1 MFSFS
6 LLKLVMASITLT
18 LTGNTSS
25 LNSYFHPEIVLDER
39 YSYSCCLLDFY
50 SFNSIPNV
58 TDANN
63 KLLFSKDNGKTFEII
78 YLPTGSYEV
87 DDILKLLEDEFR
99 AREAKIKITADKATM
114 KCTVYLSTDCLVD
127 FSTRDS
133 IGAVLGFTPK
143 HRFDQNTR
151 HISNKVINIQQMNN
165 LRVDCDLIT
174 GSYHNGKG
182 THTIYEF
189 DVSVDPG
196 YKICEQPKH
205 LIYLPVVRQRINTVN
220 VSIVDHKGELV
231 DFRGENI
238 TCRIHIKRDS

>member
-1 MFSFS
+1 MT
-6 LLKLVMASITLT
+6 SITLT

-25 LNSYFHPEIVLDER
+25 LNAYFHPEIILDER

-50 SFNSIPNV
+50 TFNSIPNV
-58 TDANN
+58 TAANN
-63 KLLFSKDNGKTFEII
+63 RVVFSKDNGKTFYSIFI
-78 YLPTGSYEV
+78 PTGSYEI
-87 DDILKLLEDEFR
+87 DHILKLINDEFT
-99 AREAKIKITADKATM
+99 AKDVKIKITADKATM
-114 KCTVYLSTDCLVD
+114 KCTVYLSEDCLVD
-127 FSTRDS
+127 FSTIDS
-133 IGAVLGFTPK
+133 IGPVLGFTPEHVFRPNSH
-143 HRFDQNTR
+143 HR
-151 HISNKVINIQQMNN
+151 SNKIVNIQQMNN

-220 VSIVDHKGELV
+220 ITIVDHKGEPV